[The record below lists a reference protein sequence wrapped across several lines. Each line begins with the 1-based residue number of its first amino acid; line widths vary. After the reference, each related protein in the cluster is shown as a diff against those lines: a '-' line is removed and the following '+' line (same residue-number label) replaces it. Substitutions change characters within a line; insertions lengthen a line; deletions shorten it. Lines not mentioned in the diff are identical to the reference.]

1 MTKEKESNTKT
12 TAIKPHGGPRPGAGR
27 PRKGEQPR
35 VPISFSVD
43 QSTRDQARRL
53 RSAGFPLVEHIE
65 ALVHEK
71 HSWYF
76 NE

>member
-1 MTKEKESNTKT
+1 MS
-12 TAIKPHGGPRPGAGR
+12 AQHGGPRQGAGR

-35 VPISFSVD
+35 VGLTFSVD

-53 RSAGFPLVEHIE
+53 RSAGFPLGEHIE